1 MLYLCIAL
9 HRSIPQLFQINKK
22 MTGLKIGGVPEHFNL
37 PWRLAIEEGKLK
49 DIGLDLHWSDMSG
62 GTGQMIRGLETGSID
77 IAVLLTEGITKA
89 VLQGLDAKILQV
101 FVTSP
106 LHWGIHVP
114 FKSDIKTVDQLEAQ
128 TFAISREGSGSQL
141 MAYVKADQEGW
152 NISDLK
158 FNVIGDVYGGLWALE
173 NNEAQAFLW
182 EKYTTFP
189 YCEQGKCRYIDEVVT
204 PWPCFVIAV
213 SNKAYAKHKDLLDK
227 MCTVVNHRARE
238 IKKDENT
245 VEIISWRYNL
255 RSGQVANWLIETDW
269 NYDGIEYPLAFEKTV
284 KYLLKLKLINEN
296 EAFDWRSKLFFN

>member
-1 MLYLCIAL
+1 
-9 HRSIPQLFQINKK
+9 

-49 DIGLDLHWSDMSG
+49 EIGLNLHWSDMGG

-101 FVTSP
+101 YVTTP

-114 FKSDIKTVDQLEAQ
+114 FKSDIKKVDQLEGQ
-128 TFAISREGSGSQL
+128 TFAISREGSGSHL
-141 MAYVKADQEGW
+141 MSYIKADQEGW
-152 NISDLK
+152 DISKLK

-189 YCEQGKCRYIDEVVT
+189 FCEQGKCRYIDEVVT

-213 SNKAYAKHKDLLDK
+213 RNEVYEQHASLLQQ
-227 MCTVVNHRARE
+227 MCKVVNERARE
-238 IKKDENT
+238 IKTNADT
-245 VEIISWRYNL
+245 VEVISWRYNL

-284 KYLLKLKLINEN
+284 KYLLKLDLISASEAEN
-296 EAFDWRSKLFFN
+296 WRGKLFF